1 MNLITI
7 MIIIIIIL
15 STCKDGPLLWIQL
28 QLYKPSL
35 YYFEYYYNCSPN
47 DLQLCGK
54 HARLKQ
60 LFRAFTI
67 TKCNAHNMY
76 NEMPPVTKSRPVL
89 VIRLSC
95 SVYTIFFWRRGVFKI
110 QFIII
115 FAYLN
120 TRSYIIILHYYYYYV
135 PYLMKIILLLN
146 F

>member
-15 STCKDGPLLWIQL
+15 LTCKDGPLLWIQL
-28 QLYKPSL
+28 QFYKPSL
-35 YYFEYYYNCSPN
+35 YYFEYYYVCSPN

-67 TKCNAHNMY
+67 TNEAHNMY
-76 NEMPPVTKSRPVL
+76 NEMLPVTKSRPVL

-95 SVYTIFFWRRGVFKI
+95 SVDTIFFWMG
-110 QFIII
+110 
-115 FAYLN
+115 YL
-120 TRSYIIILHYYYYYV
+120 
-135 PYLMKIILLLN
+135 
-146 F
+146 